1 MSLSTVKCFN
11 DETENWENVPMLVW
25 VSDICFGFFNSVF
38 PPYEI
43 ARRFC
48 SDPDFA
54 LDVQLGNYFIEW
66 EPFELSKEDYNEI
79 KEYCM
84 TKFKCHYFELETN
97 INSSRDYIMWR
108 IEKKHGV
115 PIQIQKEF
123 YKRYDAA
130 DRKFKLLQDNPD
142 DYLSADYLSAWNDLN
157 EIIKEKQSVFK
168 SYKIKS
174 YKK

>member
-54 LDVQLGNYFIEW
+54 LDVQLGNYFIEGS
-66 EPFELSKEDYNEI
+66 LLNYQKRI
-79 KEYCM
+79 IMKL
-84 TKFKCHYFELETN
+84 KN
-97 INSSRDYIMWR
+97 I
-108 IEKKHGV
+108 
-115 PIQIQKEF
+115 
-123 YKRYDAA
+123 A
-130 DRKFKLLQDNPD
+130 
-142 DYLSADYLSAWNDLN
+142 
-157 EIIKEKQSVFK
+157 
-168 SYKIKS
+168 
-174 YKK
+174 

>member
-1 MSLSTVKCFN
+1 MG
-11 DETENWENVPMLVW
+11 
-25 VSDICFGFFNSVF
+25 SDICFGFFNSVF

-108 IEKKHGV
+108 IEKNMEY
-115 PIQIQKEF
+115 QF
-123 YKRYDAA
+123 R
-130 DRKFKLLQDNPD
+130 
-142 DYLSADYLSAWNDLN
+142 
-157 EIIKEKQSVFK
+157 
-168 SYKIKS
+168 
-174 YKK
+174 YKKSFIKDMMLQTENSSYLKTIQMIIYLHGKI